1 MLSLAS
7 KCRSYLLQSKLKP
20 PSNPSA
26 KQCPGSAAPGTTSN
40 QEKSVKTTGH
50 WPKAYCISHSCVISQ
65 SLGRAHLLPPYSLPS
80 ILQISLLLIQ
90 TLLSSN
96 LQISCYPWFSPMN
109 TISAQASEAL
119 VTSSFR
125 GRRIDGVAC
134 VVSQSSFQTTAP
146 PAAEK

>member
-26 KQCPGSAAPGTTSN
+26 KQYPGSAAPGTTIT
-40 QEKSVKTTGH
+40 QEEGDKTTGH
-50 WPKAYCISHSCVISQ
+50 CPKPAASLTPASSVDLLDTTICYHSTPFP
-65 SLGRAHLLPPYSLPS
+65 L
-80 ILQISLLLIQ
+80 ILQIPLLQIQ
-90 TLLSSN
+90 ILLSSKR
-96 LQISCYPWFSPMN
+96 QSFCYPWFSPMN

-119 VTSSFR
+119 VISSFR
-125 GRRIDGVAC
+125 GRRIYGVAC

-146 PAAEK
+146 PASEK